1 MLSVVSGKVV
11 MSLGSQLQVG
21 RATLASYHPSQV
33 GWAEIFGYVC
43 FIPDVV
49 MGLTILAAGTS
60 VRGSKW

>member
-1 MLSVVSGKVV
+1 

-21 RATLASYHPSQV
+21 LATLASYHPSQV